1 MTGAPTTSPKKA
13 REMVLRYVDEATR
26 NELDGKRLPD
36 DDARKNLES
45 LLGLNMPMHMAFAV
59 FDVGYTRLE
68 ELDLPRSFNI
78 EPDEW
83 RLSHV

>member
-36 DDARKNLES
+36 DDAHKNLKS
-45 LLGLNMPMHMAFAV
+45 LIRLNMPVHLAFAV
-59 FDVGYTRLE
+59 FDVGYQRLE
-68 ELDLPRSFNI
+68 ELDLPRSFDI

-83 RLSHV
+83 RLKHV